1 MFTRSIPDPRR
12 RIIFIICHS
21 VLLLLPALLT
31 TAQLTR
37 DPNAAGCQYI
47 EDAFSICWRRRH
59 KISYTAPAVAQC
71 VCTVGGTPDL
81 QISSAV
87 PSCVSY
93 LQSIGQSARGAAF
106 SNSFN
111 GYCSSYGQA
120 RTETGGTNPVT
131 ATALAWGRENC
142 EAILGVYDICQRSP
156 EDLITEPEVA
166 SCICHDRRGTFN
178 TVFDGI
184 LTPCYKWATVFEPE
198 FASEISSLFGFCTRY
213 GTYSVHKHSTP
224 KPPRFPLI
232 TPTTG
237 SGEAPVTSSPSQP
250 ENSASAA
257 CDTFARIANA
267 CRTGP
272 LDPLTRPA
280 VANCICSD
288 PSNGGFGTAF
298 DDILMSCVPYAMA
311 ESPEAAS
318 EIESL
323 SGYCTIYPDSAR
335 TDSITS
341 TSTSSHN
348 KANSTHT
355 VTDTDFVSTTGLPV
369 ETSPAQGDSFRY
381 RVDTML
387 ALILLA
393 FTSAL
398 AITL

>member
-1 MFTRSIPDPRR
+1 MSSQSMLDPRR
-12 RIIFIICHS
+12 RITIFIYHS
-21 VLLLLPALLT
+21 LLLLLPALLT

-37 DPNAAGCQYI
+37 DPNAASCQYI

-81 QISSAV
+81 QINSAV

-93 LQSIGQSARGAAF
+93 LQSIGQEDRGTAIY
-106 SNSFN
+106 SSFN

-120 RTETGGTNPVT
+120 RTETGGTAP
-131 ATALAWGRENC
+131 TALAWGRENC
-142 EAILGVYDICQRSP
+142 EAILGVYNVCQRSP

-166 SCICHDRRGTFN
+166 SCICHDRQGFFN

-184 LTPCYKWATVFEPE
+184 LPPCYKWAKDFEPE

-213 GTYSVHKHSTP
+213 GTYTFQKHSTP
-224 KPPRFPLI
+224 RPPKYASI
-232 TPTTG
+232 TSTTVSDG
-237 SGEAPVTSSPSQP
+237 ATITSSPSQA

-288 PSNGGFGTAF
+288 PSNGGYGTAF
-298 DDILMSCVPYAMA
+298 DDILMNCVPYAML
-311 ESPEAAS
+311 ESPEAGS

-323 SGYCTIYPDSAR
+323 SGYCTIYADGAK
-335 TDSITS
+335 TNTLTS
-341 TSTSSHN
+341 TSTSSLN

-355 VTDTDFVSTTGLPV
+355 VTDEIFVSTTGLPV
-369 ETSPAQGDSFRY
+369 ETSPARGGSDRY
-381 RVDTML
+381 QADAMSTLILV
-387 ALILLA
+387 ALI
-393 FTSAL
+393 SAL
-398 AITL
+398 SMIV